1 MQTFMQ
7 HQSYKLV
14 AQELD
19 DKRLGKQR
27 VEAYQIVKALR
38 GDYADSGAW
47 ENHPAT
53 VMWRG
58 YEHQL
63 GWYGFYICEEWIK
76 RGHKDSLIQHF
87 IKLIESSPSTSLPW
101 WVTNSILNLTH
112 QSNLKRKDSKHYQY
126 NIPNDMP
133 YIWPL
138 PDEQV
143 FRLGSLE
150 NGKNIKM
157 VNDEITY
164 LTSKQVAELLDV
176 TPSTITAYKARGQM
190 PKPDRE
196 YGRTPLWKIS
206 TIKRWRNITK

>member
-1 MQTFMQ
+1 
-7 HQSYKLV
+7 
-14 AQELD
+14 
-19 DKRLGKQR
+19 
-27 VEAYQIVKALR
+27 
-38 GDYADSGAW
+38 
-47 ENHPAT
+47 
-53 VMWRG
+53 
-58 YEHQL
+58 
-63 GWYGFYICEEWIK
+63 
-76 RGHKDSLIQHF
+76 
-87 IKLIESSPSTSLPW
+87 
-101 WVTNSILNLTH
+101 
-112 QSNLKRKDSKHYQY
+112 
-126 NIPNDMP
+126 MP

-196 YGRTPLWKIS
+196 YGRTPLWKI
-206 TIKRWRNITK
+206 